1 MAENTLTGK
10 WQKKHTRK
18 MAEWKI
24 HDMEN
29 GRKCMYRKREKLLA
43 QKMTEW
49 KMHDPEI
56 GRTKNAQPGKW
67 QKMHPQ

>member
-18 MAEWKI
+18 MAEQKL

-29 GRKCMYRKREKLLA
+29 RRICMYRKRQKLLA

-49 KMHDPEI
+49 KMHDAEN
-56 GRTKNAQPGKW
+56 GRMENA
-67 QKMHPQ
+67 